1 MSEWVGDLAVVLLAA
16 IAFKAVMGI
25 RLPWERCPC
34 CGRRWRDHPFI
45 G

>member
-1 MSEWVGDLAVVLLAA
+1 VVLLAA

-34 CGRRWRDHPFI
+34 GRRWRDHPFI